1 MLDFA
6 LARHNM
12 VESQIRTNRV
22 TSSPLIAAFEAVP
35 RERFAPEGQRAIAY
49 VDEDL
54 PIGGGRFLMEPM
66 VYARLLQAA
75 ELRPVDSVLE
85 IGCATGYG
93 VAVLSPQV
101 ASVVG
106 LDSAPELVDR
116 GNQILADLQ
125 VENAALLT
133 GEMEAGDARQGPF
146 DVIILAGA
154 VELVPPA
161 LLEQLAPSGRLL
173 AVVRAH
179 GQPFGAATMFEVTP
193 GGVDQHVIFD
203 ASVPHLPG
211 FRRPAEFVL

>member
-54 PIGGGRFLMEPM
+54 PIGGARFLMEPM

-93 VAVLSPQV
+93 CLLYTSP
-101 ASVVG
+101 SPR
-106 LDSAPELVDR
+106 DIS
-116 GNQILADLQ
+116 
-125 VENAALLT
+125 
-133 GEMEAGDARQGPF
+133 
-146 DVIILAGA
+146 
-154 VELVPPA
+154 
-161 LLEQLAPSGRLL
+161 
-173 AVVRAH
+173 
-179 GQPFGAATMFEVTP
+179 
-193 GGVDQHVIFD
+193 
-203 ASVPHLPG
+203 
-211 FRRPAEFVL
+211 

>member
-22 TSSPLIAAFEAVP
+22 TSSPLIAAFGSVP
-35 RERFAPEGQRAIAY
+35 HERFASEGQRAIAY
-49 VDEDL
+49 VEEDL
-54 PIGGGRFLMEPM
+54 PIGRGRFLIEPM

-75 ELRPVDSVLE
+75 EWRPIEGVLE

-93 VAVLSPQV
+93 VALLSPQV

-106 LDSAPELVDR
+106 LDSDPELVEL
-116 GNQILADLQ
+116 GNQIIADLQ

-154 VELVPPA
+154 VKMVPPA
-161 LLEQLAPSGRLL
+161 LLEQLASSGRLL
-173 AVVRAH
+173 SVARAH

-203 ASVPHLPG
+203 ASVPHLSG
-211 FRRPAEFVL
+211 FRRPAESVL

>member
-35 RERFAPEGQRAIAY
+35 RERFAPEGQRTIAY

-75 ELRPVDSVLE
+75 ELRPTDSVLE

-106 LDSAPELVDR
+106 LDSDPGLVER
-116 GNQILADLQ
+116 GNQILAELQ

-133 GEMEAGDARQGPF
+133 GEMEAGDARQAPF

-154 VELVPPA
+154 VEMVPQA
-161 LLEQLAPSGRLL
+161 LLEQLAPAGRLL
-173 AVVRAH
+173 AVVRAQ

-211 FRRPAEFVL
+211 FRRPSAFVL